1 MDAVQNPT
9 ERPIVR
15 TANDDYVLS
24 RTLVDPDVKPSVDAY
39 MKEVTR
45 TPEAARQFLQK
56 VGLLTEDG
64 KLAESYG
71 G

>member
-1 MDAVQNPT
+1 MPFRTRQNAPQFAPPT
-9 ERPIVR
+9 V
-15 TANDDYVLS
+15 TDYVLS

-56 VGLLTEDG
+56 ASTRRN
-64 KLAESYG
+64 
-71 G
+71 